1 MWTVA
6 RPNFD
11 VEETFATC
19 TRRIRSV
26 ALRARMEDAANDV
39 VASGARYAE
48 LAARQELHLFPRN
61 ANVAGVTRD
70 EMVATYDLRMA
81 KKGAPGRSVY
91 DAIKLLP
98 EYGTCPFCDHN
109 VVSTLDHILP
119 KALYP
124 VLAVTP
130 DNLVG
135 CCKDCNNAKLAA
147 APVGAA
153 DAVLHPYF
161 DDITGAAWLTGR
173 VIEGAVAAVLF
184 RPEPQDVWPDGLNK
198 RIASQFKMLGLGRLY
213 SQQAARTISGLR
225 TMLIRVNESGGA
237 KAVRDEL
244 ARQHKSWLDHRL
256 NCWQAAAFLALSE
269 NEWYCEEGYQL

>member
-11 VEETFATC
+11 VDETFAAC
-19 TRRIRSV
+19 TQNRDLD
-26 ALRARMEDAANDV
+26 LRTRMAVVTDDV
-39 VASGARYAE
+39 VAAGTRYAE
-48 LAARQELHLFPRN
+48 LAARQALHLFPR
-61 ANVAGVTRD
+61 AVNVAGEVTRE
-70 EMVATYDLRMA
+70 EMIATYDLRMA
-81 KKGAPGRSVY
+81 KKGAPGRSFY

-147 APVGAA
+147 APVRAA
-153 DAVLHPYF
+153 DVVLHPYF
-161 DDITGAAWLTGR
+161 DDITGTTWLTGR
-173 VIEGAVAAVLF
+173 VVEGAVAAVLF
-184 RPEPQDVWPDGLNK
+184 RPEPQDAWP
-198 RIASQFKMLGLGRLY
+198 GRFEQTDLEP
-213 SQQAARTISGLR
+213 
-225 TMLIRVNESGGA
+225 V
-237 KAVRDEL
+237 
-244 ARQHKSWLDHRL
+244 
-256 NCWQAAAFLALSE
+256 
-269 NEWYCEEGYQL
+269 